1 VADPTEGAEADRE
14 RSPATLVARDTARIS
29 KKLRLSFPPD
39 PSLLVACISHPRGP
53 SGSPELLD
61 SILVVEV
68 TAEAEVDTVE
78 EVTAEA
84 EADTVE
90 ELTAEADTAEE
101 LTAEVD
107 TADSSEIPQPSYK
120 IGCLCWT

>member
-61 SILVVEV
+61 SILV
-68 TAEAEVDTVE
+68 E